1 MNMNVDFASPLMMVL
16 LSVGTMVLLNLV
28 LPMLPPMPIVDQMV
42 DASRSTQGNLV
53 GSALH
58 VALVVYVASL
68 LKDMLKL

>member
-1 MNMNVDFASPLMMVL
+1 MNMNVDFTSPLMLVL
-16 LSVGTMVLLNLV
+16 LSVGTMVLLNMV
-28 LPMLPPMPIVDQMV
+28 LPMLPPMPFVDQIVDAARV
-42 DASRSTQGNLV
+42 SQGNLV